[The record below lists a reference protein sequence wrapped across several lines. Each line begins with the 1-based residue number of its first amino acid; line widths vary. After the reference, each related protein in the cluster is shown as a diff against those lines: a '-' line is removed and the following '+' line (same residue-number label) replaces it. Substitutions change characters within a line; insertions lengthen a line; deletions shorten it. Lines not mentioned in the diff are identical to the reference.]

1 MKIPNGFLI
10 VGAAVFCLATFS
22 ASARDSEED
31 AKLRDAMRDKISEM
45 SPEAAPAPTPAPKP
59 AVKQTAPAKP
69 AKPVEPAKTA
79 APAKAV
85 PAKPVVPAKAQAP
98 AKPAAAAPAT
108 TGNYQS
114 DPLQEA
120 LHQRIT
126 QEESQLAKPAPVT
139 ESPTPAKTEVKQA
152 TSESKAPA
160 KQAKASKP
168 AGQVPL
174 VPPPT
179 PLSGSKEERLGQ
191 LLKQYKAD
199 QITPAEYHEQ
209 RAKIIAE

>member
-10 VGAAVFCLATFS
+10 VGAAAFCVATFS
-22 ASARDSEED
+22 ASARDTDED

-45 SPEAAPAPTPAPKP
+45 SPEAAPAPTPAAKPAPKP
-59 AVKQTAPAKP
+59 AVKQTAPT
-69 AKPVEPAKTA
+69 KPVEPAKTA

-120 LHQRIT
+120 LHQRIN
-126 QEESQLAKPAPVT
+126 QEQDQLAKPAPVV
-139 ESPTPAKTEVKQA
+139 ETP
-152 TSESKAPA
+152 APA
-160 KQAKASKP
+160 KQVKATKP
-168 AGQVPL
+168 ASQAPVL
-174 VPPPT
+174 PPPT

-209 RAKIIAE
+209 RSKIIAE